1 MLKIYGIIIVLGLL
15 GGLGFGVKYYYD
27 STQAKIEQLTAEK
40 QILDQAVKTNEA
52 TIGRMREDA
61 VRQQQLNTELQSNL
75 RKAEEGLDQI
85 RTTLSDHDLTRLAL
99 RKPGLI
105 ETRINNGTKEV
116 FEQIEIDSG
125 AAPRTISATE

>member
-15 GGLGFGVKYYYD
+15 GGVAYGAKYYYD
-27 STQAKIEQLTAEK
+27 STQAKIEQLVAEK

-52 TIGRMREDA
+52 TIGRLREDA
-61 VRQQQLNTELQSNL
+61 ATQQRLNNELQSNL
-75 RKAEEGLDQI
+75 REAEAGLDQI
-85 RTTLSDHDLTRLAL
+85 RSTLSDHDLTRLAL

-116 FEQIEIDSG
+116 FDQIEIDSG
-125 AAPRTISATE
+125 STPSIDTPD

>member
-15 GGLGFGVKYYYD
+15 GGVAFGAKYYYD
-27 STQAKIEQLTAEK
+27 STQAKLEQLVAEK

-52 TIGRMREDA
+52 TIGRLREDA
-61 VRQQQLNTELQSNL
+61 ARQQELNNELQANL
-75 RKAEEGLDQI
+75 REAEQGLDQI
-85 RTTLSDHDLTRLAL
+85 RATLSDHDLTRLAL

-116 FEQIEIDSG
+116 FDQIEADSG
-125 AAPRTISATE
+125 ATTSSSTPE

>member
-1 MLKIYGIIIVLGLL
+1 MLKIYGIIIVMGLL

-52 TIGRMREDA
+52 TIGRLREDA
-61 VRQQQLNTELQSNL
+61 ARQQELNNELQANL
-75 RKAEEGLDQI
+75 REAEAGLDQI
-85 RTTLSDHDLTRLAL
+85 RATLSDHDLTRLAL

-116 FEQIEIDSG
+116 FDQIEIDSG
-125 AAPRTISATE
+125 ATPPATSTPE

>member
-1 MLKIYGIIIVLGLL
+1 MAKLYGIIIVMGLL
-15 GGLGFGVKYYYD
+15 GGLGFGAKYYYD

-52 TIGRMREDA
+52 TIGRLRQDA
-61 VRQQQLNTELQSNL
+61 ETQQRLNDELQANL
-75 RKAEEGLDQI
+75 RQAEEGLDQI
-85 RTTLSDHDLTRLAL
+85 RAKLSDHDLTRLAL

-116 FEQIEIDSG
+116 FDQIESDSRFT
-125 AAPRTISATE
+125 PPSSTPE